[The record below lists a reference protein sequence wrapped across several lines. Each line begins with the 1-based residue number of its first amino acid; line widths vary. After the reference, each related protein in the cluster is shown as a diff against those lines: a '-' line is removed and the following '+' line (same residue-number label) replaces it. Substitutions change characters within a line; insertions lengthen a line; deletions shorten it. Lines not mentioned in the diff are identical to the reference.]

1 MLMTLSGMV
10 TLVRLVQPLKAYS
23 PMVATLVGDRYAYQ
37 ATAAAEG
44 PQPNV
49 GNAVGD
55 RVMTTFPS
63 RKLNQYSFVFV
74 EQNPVLRRIFG
85 VTFAYLNARQTTA
98 AIED

>member
-55 RVMTTFPS
+55 RH
-63 RKLNQYSFVFV
+63 
-74 EQNPVLRRIFG
+74 
-85 VTFAYLNARQTTA
+85 AHQTTA
-98 AIED
+98 AIEGNLHNYT